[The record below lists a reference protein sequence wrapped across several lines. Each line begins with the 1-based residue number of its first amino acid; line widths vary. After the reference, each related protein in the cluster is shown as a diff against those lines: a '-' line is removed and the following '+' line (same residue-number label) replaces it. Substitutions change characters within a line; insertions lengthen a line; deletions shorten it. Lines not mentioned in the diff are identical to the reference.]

1 MGKGQTP
8 DTAAIESLASCGFT
22 QAALTK
28 DGIAA
33 GNPPHALWRRGVA
46 RQDALCAHARQ
57 LDEHLMIDEMT
68 AVTRADPAVA
78 LFHCLSIGLR
88 ASGPRLLSGM
98 ISHKSQS
105 QSYCRN
111 LPVIFI
117 GYALILSFIIDAAT
131 LLLDRGC
138 SQHAAINVSALHR
151 FSCHL
156 KTAINSTR
164 HSASFSSN

>member
-28 DGIAA
+28 SEIVA
-33 GNPPHALWRRGVA
+33 GNPPARAHGAGGLLARMRCARARPPTRRALD
-46 RQDALCAHARQ
+46 DADGGGDQ
-57 LDEHLMIDEMT
+57 TIDEMT

-88 ASGPRLLSGM
+88 ASRGRPGLRLLSGI
-98 ISHKSQS
+98 ISHKSQSQS

-131 LLLDRGC
+131 ALLDRGGC
-138 SQHAAINVSALHR
+138 
-151 FSCHL
+151 
-156 KTAINSTR
+156 
-164 HSASFSSN
+164 ASMQQSMLVRCADFPAT